1 MRISRVAHVAE
12 RYFSRGKPRKV
23 RISTIADVTQP
34 WFFSGENDKNRV
46 SMIADVTQPW
56 FFSGERAESI
66 SGRSRTLSGASP
78 PKIQKKSGAKK
89 TSVFSVLLCQN
100 IQFFVA
106 SAPDHFCW
114 IFGRLGFDSFLKGS
128 TLFFHERKREKCDFR
143 GSLT

>member
-1 MRISRVAHVAE
+1 
-12 RYFSRGKPRKV
+12 
-23 RISTIADVTQP
+23 
-34 WFFSGENDKNRV
+34 
-46 SMIADVTQPW
+46 MIADVTQPW

-106 SAPDHFCW
+106 GAPEHFCW
-114 IFGRLGFDSFLKGS
+114 ILGRLGFDSFLKGS
-128 TLFFHERKREKCDFR
+128 TLFFTSENEKNANSEGRSRSRTLFFSRENEKNANFEGRSRSRTLFFSKETEKNMNFDDC
-143 GSLT
+143 

>member
-1 MRISRVAHVAE
+1 
-12 RYFSRGKPRKV
+12 
-23 RISTIADVTQP
+23 
-34 WFFSGENDKNRV
+34 
-46 SMIADVTQPW
+46 MIADVTQPW

-106 SAPDHFCW
+106 GAPEHFCW
-114 IFGRLGFDSFLKGS
+114 ILGRLGFDSFLKGS
-128 TLFFHERKREKCDFR
+128 TLFFTSENEKNANFEGRSRSRTLFFSRETEENMNFDDC
-143 GSLT
+143 

>member
-1 MRISRVAHVAE
+1 
-12 RYFSRGKPRKV
+12 
-23 RISTIADVTQP
+23 
-34 WFFSGENDKNRV
+34 
-46 SMIADVTQPW
+46 MIADVTQPW

-106 SAPDHFCW
+106 GAPEHFCW
-114 IFGRLGFDSFLKGS
+114 ILGRLGFDSCLKVS
-128 TLFFHERKREKCDFR
+128 TLFSQAKTRKMRISRVAHVAERYFSQAETKQILISTIADVTEPHFSFARTRKIEFQ
-143 GSLT
+143 

>member
-1 MRISRVAHVAE
+1 
-12 RYFSRGKPRKV
+12 
-23 RISTIADVTQP
+23 
-34 WFFSGENDKNRV
+34 
-46 SMIADVTQPW
+46 MIDSVTQPW

-106 SAPDHFCW
+106 GAPEHFCW
-114 IFGRLGFDSFLKGS
+114 ILGRLGFDSFLKGS
-128 TLFFHERKREKCDFR
+128 TLFFTSENEKNANFEGRSRSRTLFFSRETEKNMNFKDC
-143 GSLT
+143 